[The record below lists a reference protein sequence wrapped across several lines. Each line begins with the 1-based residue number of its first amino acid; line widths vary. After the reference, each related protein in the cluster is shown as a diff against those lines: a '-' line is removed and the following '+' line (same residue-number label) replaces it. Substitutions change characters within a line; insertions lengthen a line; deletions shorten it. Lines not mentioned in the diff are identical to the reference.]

1 MNKLIRVKA
10 HRAKLY
16 LSEKDLTAANTSSEV
31 SAPRIISINFM
42 IGGGLKKCMPITC
55 SMEITHF
62 TILKRMYRQVRD
74 WSSPERG
81 VW

>member
-1 MNKLIRVKA
+1 VKA

-42 IGGGLKKCMPITC
+42 IGGGLKEVHAYHLQHGNHSLHNLEAHVQTGAGLVIT
-55 SMEITHF
+55 
-62 TILKRMYRQVRD
+62 
-74 WSSPERG
+74 
-81 VW
+81 